1 MKSSKLSLGLSVRT
15 KIIANSLIMMV
26 MLLLIVTT
34 SLYSLSVIGKEIKSI
49 ADEDLPL
56 TNTLII
62 ASEHQF
68 EQAIIFEKILR
79 LRALSQDAQSEINHF
94 NKEDQRATASLIQ
107 ALNLINK
114 ILQTSHSEEATLQ
127 FNQLKKGLLKVK
139 AVHKDYKE
147 HADQVFSAIESSY
160 TASVEPLIKKTIQEE
175 ELLKS
180 TLKKLV
186 HKIEKFTEK
195 ASYTAEK
202 HDQEAF
208 TLIGIL
214 SITAIAI
221 SSLISWLVSRDIL
234 KRLSATVHD
243 VEIVASG
250 DLTSEVMVQGK
261 DEISQVQISIKK
273 MQAQFIKTVSALDN
287 STNKLGSMVQ
297 EMSEVMTATDE
308 NISRQKADTEQ
319 VAATMN
325 KMTVSVKTVTD
336 STDAASEEIKAA
348 TNQTTKGRATVGET
362 VNKVKELSD
371 QVESAA
377 QAITEMDEASH
388 NINSVLESIKSIAE
402 QTNLLAL
409 NAAIE
414 SARAGE
420 QGRGFA
426 VVADEVRKLAGQ
438 TQESTMEIHGIMD
451 NFQSGSHK
459 TVKIMNQSQELT
471 KAVVEQVSLADSS
484 LEEIEIAVKKINKMS
499 TDISNAVRDQNSVLK
514 EMNDKTSQ
522 IRAASELGDASV
534 GKTAEFKD
542 SLTGISSTLKDLVS
556 SFRVKVE
563 H

>member
-1 MKSSKLSLGLSVRT
+1 
-15 KIIANSLIMMV
+15 
-26 MLLLIVTT
+26 MLVLIVIT
-34 SLYSLSVIGKEIKSI
+34 SLYSLSMIGKEIKSI

-56 TNTLII
+56 TNALII

-68 EQAIIFEKILR
+68 QQAILYEKILR
-79 LRALSQDAQSEINHF
+79 LRALSKDAQSTINHF
-94 NKEDQRATASLIQ
+94 NEEDKKVTQSLDKTTAL
-107 ALNLINK
+107 LNK
-114 ILQTSHSEEATLQ
+114 ILKVSHNEEATQQ
-127 FNQLKKGLLKVK
+127 FNQLKKELLTVK
-139 AVHKDYKE
+139 NIHKDYKE
-147 HADQVFSAIESSY
+147 HADQVVTDLENGY
-160 TASVEPLIKKTIQEE
+160 TTSVEPLIEKTIHEE
-175 ELLKS
+175 ELLKN

-195 ASYTAEK
+195 ASQTAEK

-208 TLIGIL
+208 TIIGIL
-214 SITAIAI
+214 SIIAI
-221 SSLISWLVSRDIL
+221 VISILISWLVSRDIL
-234 KRLSATVHD
+234 KRLSTTVHD
-243 VEIVASG
+243 VEVVASG
-250 DLTSEVMVQGK
+250 DLTSEITVQGK

-273 MQAQFIKTVSALDN
+273 MQAQFIKTVSALDA
-287 STNKLGSMVQ
+287 STKQLGSMVQ
-297 EMSEVMTATDE
+297 EMSEVMTTTDQ
-308 NISRQKADTEQ
+308 NISKQKADTEQ
-319 VAATMN
+319 VATTMN
-325 KMTVSVKTVTD
+325 KMTHSVKTVTD

-362 VNKVKELSD
+362 VDKVKELSD

-484 LEEIEIAVKKINKMS
+484 LEEIEIAVKKINEMS
-499 TDISNAVRDQNSVLK
+499 TEISNAVRDQNTVLK
-514 EMNDKTSQ
+514 EMNEKTSQ
-522 IRAASELGDASV
+522 IRAASELGDASID
-534 GKTAEFKD
+534 KTAEFKD
-542 SLTGISSTLKDLVS
+542 NLSDISSTLKGLVGV
-556 SFRVKVE
+556 FRVRA
-563 H
+563 

>member
-1 MKSSKLSLGLSVRT
+1 MKNKLSLGLSVRA
-15 KIIANSLIMMV
+15 KIIANSLIMMI
-26 MLLLIVTT
+26 MLVLIVIT
-34 SLYSLSVIGKEIKSI
+34 SLYFLSLIGKEIKSI

-56 TNTLII
+56 TNALII
-62 ASEHQF
+62 AAEHQF
-68 EQAIIFEKILR
+68 EQAILYEKVLR
-79 LRALSQDAQSEINHF
+79 LRALSKDAQSTINHF
-94 NKEDQRATASLIQ
+94 NEEDQKVTQSIDKTTTL
-107 ALNLINK
+107 LNK
-114 ILQTSHSEEATLQ
+114 ILKVSHSEEATQQ
-127 FNQLKKGLLKVK
+127 FNQLKERLLTVK
-139 AVHKDYKE
+139 KIHKDYKK
-147 HADQVFSAIESSY
+147 HADQVFSGLESGY
-160 TASVEPLIKKTIQEE
+160 TTSVEPLIEKTIHEE

-195 ASYTAEK
+195 ASHTAAK

-208 TLIGIL
+208 TIIGIL
-214 SITAIAI
+214 SIIAI
-221 SSLISWLVSRDIL
+221 VISILISWLVSRDIL

-243 VEIVASG
+243 VGVVASG
-250 DLTSEVMVQGK
+250 DLTSEIMVQGK

-273 MQAQFIKTVSALDN
+273 MQAQFIKTVSALDA
-287 STNKLGSMVQ
+287 STKQLGGMVQ
-297 EMSEVMTATDE
+297 EMSEVMATTDQ
-308 NISRQKADTEQ
+308 NISKQKADTEQ
-319 VAATMN
+319 VATTMN
-325 KMTVSVKTVTD
+325 KMTHSVKTVTD
-336 STDAASEEIKAA
+336 STDAASEEIKAV

-362 VNKVKELSD
+362 VDKVKELSD

-484 LEEIEIAVKKINKMS
+484 LEEIEIAVKKINEMS
-499 TDISNAVRDQNSVLK
+499 TDISNAVQEQNTVLK

-534 GKTAEFKD
+534 EKTAEFKD
-542 SLTGISSTLKDLVS
+542 GLSDISSTLKGLVG
-556 SFRVKVE
+556 SFRVRA
-563 H
+563 

>member
-1 MKSSKLSLGLSVRT
+1 MKNKLSLGLSVRT

-26 MLLLIVTT
+26 MLVLIVIS

-56 TNTLII
+56 TNALII
-62 ASEHQF
+62 TSEHQF
-68 EQAIIFEKILR
+68 EQAIIFEKVLR
-79 LRALSQDAQSEINHF
+79 LRALSQDAQNEIDIF
-94 NKEDQRATASLIQ
+94 NKEDQHATQSINAAIGLID
-107 ALNLINK
+107 K
-114 ILQTSHSEEATLQ
+114 ILQTSHSEEATQQ
-127 FNQLKKGLLKVK
+127 FNQLKKGLLTVKKV
-139 AVHKDYKE
+139 HRDYKE
-147 HADQVFSAIESSY
+147 HADKVFSDLENGY
-160 TASVEPLIKKTIQEE
+160 TASVKPLIEKTIHEE
-175 ELLKS
+175 ELLKN

-195 ASYTAEK
+195 ASHTAEK

-208 TLIGIL
+208 IIISIL
-214 SITAIAI
+214 SIIAI
-221 SSLISWLVSRDIL
+221 VLSILISWLISRDIL

-243 VEIVASG
+243 VGIVASG
-250 DLTSEVMVQGK
+250 DLTSEIMVQGK
-261 DEISQVQISIKK
+261 DEISQVQTSIKK
-273 MQAQFIKTVSALDN
+273 MQAQFIRTVSALDT
-287 STNKLGSMVQ
+287 STKQLGGMVQ
-297 EMSEVMTATDE
+297 EMSEVMTATDQ
-308 NISRQKADTEQ
+308 NISKQKADTEQ
-319 VAATMN
+319 VATTMN
-325 KMTVSVKTVTD
+325 KMTHSVKTVTD

-362 VNKVKELSD
+362 VDKVKELSD

-388 NINSVLESIKSIAE
+388 NINSVLESIKSI
-402 QTNLLAL
+402 AL

-484 LEEIEIAVKKINKMS
+484 LEEIEIAVKKINEMS
-499 TDISNAVRDQNSVLK
+499 TDISNAVRDQNTVLK
-514 EMNDKTSQ
+514 EMNEKTSQ
-522 IRAASELGDASV
+522 IRAASELSDASID
-534 GKTAEFKD
+534 KTAEFKD
-542 SLTGISSTLKDLVS
+542 NLSDISSTLKGLVGA
-556 SFRVKVE
+556 FRVRA
-563 H
+563 